1 MIKHLPMLL
10 VVGVIAAIAV
20 QTASAAGSLDP
31 AVHWAVE
38 ADVGTIQQATTT
50 PMGQRML
57 VQAVIL
63 TDGRTKVQIT
73 AKQATTVGTRCT
85 ADIPPAAIMTTTNVA
100 GVGTAGTSPPSATTS
115 SVSPPTFLV
124 ASGATLLA
132 TETQEVARNAIM
144 LSASAVT
151 RTKTIVAAALPSRA
165 QIGAAKTVSGV
176 EATTG
181 TMGQIATHQSFYV
194 CGAAVD
200 KEESTTHGTLRV

>member
-1 MIKHLPMLL
+1 MIKHLLMLL
-10 VVGVIAAIAV
+10 VVGVIATTMTV
-20 QTASAAGSLDP
+20 QTASATGSSLDP
-31 AVHWAVE
+31 TAHWAVE
-38 ADVGTIQQATTT
+38 ADVGTIQQALSAL
-50 PMGQRML
+50 PGQRML
-57 VQAVIL
+57 VQAVLIRAQAKQ
-63 TDGRTKVQIT
+63 TT
-73 AKQATTVGTRCT
+73 AKQATTVGTRCF
-85 ADIPPAAIMTTTNVA
+85 ADIPPVAATTTTNVA

-115 SVSPPTFLV
+115 CVSPPTLLV

-144 LSASAVT
+144 LSASAGIA
-151 RTKTIVAAALPSRA
+151 TKTIVAVLPSRA
-165 QIGAAKTVSGV
+165 QTGAAKTVSGV